1 MCRLIGWYAD
11 HPVTAAEA
19 LGDDV
24 LERLMALSTIHS
36 DGWGAAWFASEGGSV
51 RTQRSQASAATDPD
65 FTTFLHDVP
74 LQCCLLHL
82 RLASP
87 GMGLGI
93 EDNHPFVRDGFAF
106 AHNGAIFPP
115 SGIDALLYDDSDAP
129 RGTTDSERY
138 FLSLLHDL
146 PLDPSAVEIA
156 GAAGRVVRRM
166 VDHELTALSLNS
178 MLLSGGVLHVISNH
192 RTGVEPQG
200 VTLWPASV
208 PEPPP
213 YFALTYRRRDG
224 VSLAVS
230 SGLLPVE
237 GDDVSP
243 LPAGNILTLRPGE
256 DPLEV
261 TAIAEPLLA
270 TVNPAM

>member
-24 LERLMALSTIHS
+24 LDRLMALATIHR
-36 DGWGAAWFASEGGSV
+36 DGWGAAWFGPEAAQVET
-51 RTQRSQASAATDPD
+51 RRSKSSAATDPD
-65 FTTFLHDVP
+65 FEAFLHDVP

-93 EDNHPFVRDGFAF
+93 EDNHPFVRGGFAF

-115 SGIDALLYDDSDAP
+115 SGIDALLYADSERP

-146 PLDPSAVEIA
+146 PSDPSAGDIA

-166 VDHELTALSLNS
+166 VEHDLTALSLNS
-178 MLLSGGVLHVISNH
+178 MLLSRDALHVISNH
-192 RTGVEPQG
+192 RPGVEPQG
-200 VTLWPASV
+200 VTLWPESV
-208 PEPPP
+208 PVSPP

-230 SGLLPVE
+230 SGLLPAE
-237 GDDVSP
+237 GDGVSG
-243 LPAGNILTLRPGE
+243 LEAGNILTLRPGE
-256 DPLEV
+256 EPLEV

>member
-19 LGDDV
+19 MGDDV
-24 LERLMALSTIHS
+24 LDRLMALATIHRN
-36 DGWGAAWFASEGGSV
+36 GWGAAWFGSADGGV
-51 RTQRSQASAATDPD
+51 ETRRSRASAATDAE
-65 FTTFLHDVP
+65 FESFLHDVP
-74 LQCCLLHL
+74 LQACLLHL

-93 EDNHPFVRDGFAF
+93 EDNHPFVRGGFAF

-115 SGIDALLYDDSDAP
+115 SDIDALLYDESERP

-146 PLDPSAVEIA
+146 PLDPSAAEIA
-156 GAAGRVVRRM
+156 SAASRVSRRM
-166 VDHELTALSLNS
+166 VESHLTALSLNS

-192 RTGVEPQG
+192 RPGVEPQG
-200 VTLWPASV
+200 YTLWPPSV

-213 YFALTYRRRDG
+213 YFALTYRRRNG
-224 VSLAVS
+224 VSLAMS
-230 SGLLPVE
+230 SGMLPIE
-237 GDDVSP
+237 GDDVSA

-256 DPLEV
+256 EPLEV
-261 TAIAEPLLA
+261 TAIPEPLLA
-270 TVNPAM
+270 TVNPVM

>member
-19 LGDDV
+19 MGDDV
-24 LERLMALSTIHS
+24 LERLMALATIHC
-36 DGWGAAWFASEGGSV
+36 DGWGAAWFAEGGGQV
-51 RTQRSQASAATDPD
+51 ETQRSKRSAATDPD
-65 FTTFLHDVP
+65 FATFLRDVP

-87 GMGLGI
+87 GMGHGI
-93 EDNHPFVRDGFAF
+93 EDNHPFVRGGFAF

-115 SGIDALLYDDSDAP
+115 SGIDALLYDDSEAP

-146 PLDPSAVEIA
+146 PLDPSAGEIA
-156 GAAGRVVRRM
+156 SAASRVVRRM
-166 VDHELTALSLNS
+166 VEHDLTALSLNS

-192 RTGVEPQG
+192 RPGVEPQG
-200 VTLWPASV
+200 VKLWPDSV
-208 PEPPP
+208 PEPPR
-213 YFALTYRRRDG
+213 YFDLTYRRRGG

-243 LPAGNILTLRPGE
+243 LPAGSILTLRPGE